1 MTDLARVR
9 KIYKLN
15 ALGGGGGGKKI
26 EAVVNSSAGKDAD
39 GRKEL
44 EVLVLG
50 CIALRGLTN

>member
-1 MTDLARVR
+1 MR